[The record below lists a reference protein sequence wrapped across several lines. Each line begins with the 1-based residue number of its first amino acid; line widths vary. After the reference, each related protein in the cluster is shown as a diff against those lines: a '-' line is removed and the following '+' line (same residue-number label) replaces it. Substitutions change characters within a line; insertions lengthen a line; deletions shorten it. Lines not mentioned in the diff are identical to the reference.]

1 MPLHRK
7 EKEKE
12 EEKKKTS
19 LSALQRAS
27 DAPATRALAIRKQS
41 CRCLRF
47 LTQPRGSITLTKYTI
62 EKSRRAQRLQSI

>member
-1 MPLHRK
+1 MPLHQK
-7 EKEKE
+7 EKENE

-41 CRCLRF
+41 CRDRCVF
-47 LTQPRGSITLTKYTI
+47 
-62 EKSRRAQRLQSI
+62 